1 MFCIHFPFYKYNNG
15 TYTAKSN
22 DGKDLKRPEDR
33 FFMGRKIEYGDS
45 ARIWNTIKNWN
56 MDIDNKLMKKDN
68 KGYFIS
74 MVAMMLSLEQET
86 IKMCMAAKTRKGS
99 KWNTIV
105 SKFSKNS
112 LPA

>member
-1 MFCIHFPFYKYNNG
+1 
-15 TYTAKSN
+15 
-22 DGKDLKRPEDR
+22 
-33 FFMGRKIEYGDS
+33 
-45 ARIWNTIKNWN
+45 

-74 MVAMMLSLEQET
+74 MVAMMLSVEQET

>member
-1 MFCIHFPFYKYNNG
+1 MS
-15 TYTAKSN
+15 T
-22 DGKDLKRPEDR
+22 LKNEFDD
-33 FFMGRKIEYGDS
+33 KIALLKNAEEIVNQIYAAWENPTNSVYGDS